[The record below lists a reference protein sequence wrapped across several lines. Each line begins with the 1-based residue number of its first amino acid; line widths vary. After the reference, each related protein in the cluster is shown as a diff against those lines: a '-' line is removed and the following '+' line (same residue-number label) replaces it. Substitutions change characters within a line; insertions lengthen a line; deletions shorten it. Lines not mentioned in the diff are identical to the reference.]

1 MKSHANID
9 LFLQDAVK
17 DINYKENR
25 SGQLIFS
32 PHWYS
37 FVYAILLLSSFA
49 LIYFLKDTVSPY
61 LFVGLFPF
69 YLLAIIYIFE
79 SKQEYHHSSSEFL
92 KHRIA
97 RKHLARFYQ
106 SLDSEDKANF
116 REIILTKKDKM
127 TYEDIRHLG

>member
-1 MKSHANID
+1 MKSYANID

-17 DINYKENR
+17 DINQKENR
-25 SGQLIFS
+25 AGQLIFS

-37 FVYAILLLSSFA
+37 FIYAALIISSFVVMY
-49 LIYFLKDTVSPY
+49 LLKDTVSPY

-79 SKQEYHHSSSEFL
+79 SKQEYHYSSSEFL
-92 KHRIA
+92 RHKIA

-106 SLDSEDKANF
+106 SLDSEDKAKF

-127 TYEDIRHLG
+127 TYEDIRYLG